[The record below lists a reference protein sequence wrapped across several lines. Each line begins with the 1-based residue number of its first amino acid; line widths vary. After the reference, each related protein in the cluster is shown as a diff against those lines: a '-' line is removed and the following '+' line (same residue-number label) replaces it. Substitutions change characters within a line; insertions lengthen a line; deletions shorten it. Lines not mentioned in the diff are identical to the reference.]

1 MNETKQHSFVLA
13 SASPRRI
20 ELLNNIKIFPKIIYS
35 SEINED
41 INSKENPKKYCIRV
55 AKNKALKALEKY
67 PEEFILSADTIVF
80 CGNKIFLKPKDKEEA
95 KEFLTFFSGRK
106 HNVLTCIC
114 LAKNNLIK
122 VKKVITKLTFKRLN
136 RQEIEEYLS
145 TNEWKDK
152 AGAYAI
158 QGYAE
163 KFIKRIN
170 GSYSNVVGLPLFET
184 YNLLNSQGLI

>member
-1 MNETKQHSFVLA
+1 MNETKHSFVL
-13 SASPRRI
+13 SSGSPRRI
-20 ELLNNIKIFPKIIYS
+20 ELLKNIRIFPKIIYS

-41 INSKENPKKYCIRV
+41 IISKENPKKYCIRI

-67 PEEFILSADTIVF
+67 PEEYILSADTIVF
-80 CGNKIFLKPKDKEEA
+80 CSNKIFLKPKDKEEA
-95 KEFLTFFSGRK
+95 KKFLAFFSGRK
-106 HNVLTCIC
+106 HTVLTCIC
-114 LAKNNLIK
+114 LAKKNLIK
-122 VKKVITKLTFKRLN
+122 VKKIFTKVTFKRLN
-136 RQEIEEYLS
+136 TQEIEEYLL

>member
-1 MNETKQHSFVLA
+1 MDETKHSFVLA
-13 SASPRRI
+13 SASSRRI

-35 SEINED
+35 PEINED

-55 AKNKALKALEKY
+55 AKNKALTALEKY

-80 CGNKIFLKPKDKEEA
+80 CSNKIFLKPKDKQEA
-95 KEFLTFFSGRK
+95 KSFLDFFSGRK
-106 HNVLTCIC
+106 HNVLTCVC
-114 LAKNNLIK
+114 LAKKNLIK
-122 VKKVITKLTFKRLN
+122 IKKVITKVTFKRLN
-136 RQEIEEYLS
+136 EQEIEEYLS
-145 TNEWKDK
+145 TTEWKDK

-163 KFIKRIN
+163 KFVKRIN

>member
-1 MNETKQHSFVLA
+1 MNETKHSFVLA

-20 ELLNNIKIFPKIIYS
+20 ELLKNIKIFPKITYPS
-35 SEINED
+35 KINED
-41 INSKENPKKYCIRV
+41 IISNESPKKYCIRI
-55 AKNKALKALEKY
+55 AKYKALKALVKY

-95 KEFLTFFSGRK
+95 KKFLAFFSGRK
-106 HNVLTCIC
+106 HSVLTCVC
-114 LAKNNLIK
+114 LAKKNLIK
-122 VKKVITKLTFKRLN
+122 VKKVFTKVTFKRLN
-136 RQEIEEYLS
+136 VQEIEEYLL

>member
-1 MNETKQHSFVLA
+1 MNETKHSFVLA

-20 ELLNNIKIFPKIIYS
+20 ELLKNIKIFPKITYP

-41 INSKENPKKYCIRV
+41 IISKENPRKYCIRI

-80 CGNKIFLKPKDKEEA
+80 CSNKIFLKPKNKEEA
-95 KEFLTFFSGRK
+95 KKFLAFFSGRK
-106 HNVLTCIC
+106 HNVLTCVC
-114 LAKNNLIK
+114 LAKKNLIK
-122 VKKVITKLTFKRLN
+122 VKNVFTKVTFKRLN
-136 RQEIEEYLS
+136 AQEIEEYLS

>member
-1 MNETKQHSFVLA
+1 MNETKHSFVLA

-20 ELLNNIKIFPKIIYS
+20 ELLKNIKIFPKITYS

-41 INSKENPKKYCIRV
+41 IISKENPRKYCIRI

-80 CGNKIFLKPKDKEEA
+80 CSNKIFLKPKDKEEA
-95 KEFLTFFSGRK
+95 KKFLDFFSGRK
-106 HNVLTCIC
+106 HNVLTCVC
-114 LAKNNLIK
+114 LAKKNLIK
-122 VKKVITKLTFKRLN
+122 VKKVFTKVTFKKLN
-136 RQEIEEYLS
+136 TQEIEEYLL

-152 AGAYAI
+152 SGAYAI

>member
-1 MNETKQHSFVLA
+1 MSEIKHSFVLA
-13 SASPRRI
+13 TASPRRI

-35 SEINED
+35 SDINED
-41 INSKENPKKYCIRV
+41 KNSKEDPNKYCVRV

-80 CGNKIFLKPKDKEEA
+80 CSNKIFLKPKNKEEA
-95 KEFLTFFSGRK
+95 KDFLAFFSGRK
-106 HNVLTCIC
+106 HNVLTCVC
-114 LAKNNLIK
+114 LAKKNLIK
-122 VKKVITKLTFKRLN
+122 VKKVITKVTFKRLSK
-136 RQEIEEYLS
+136 QEIEEYLS

>member
-1 MNETKQHSFVLA
+1 MNEAKHSFVFA
-13 SASPRRI
+13 TASPRRI

-35 SEINED
+35 SDINED
-41 INSKENPKKYCIRV
+41 KNSKEDPKKYCVRI

-80 CGNKIFLKPKDKEEA
+80 CSNKIFLKPKNKEEA

-106 HNVLTCIC
+106 HNVLTCVC
-114 LAKNNLIK
+114 LAKKNLIK
-122 VKKVITKLTFKRLN
+122 VKKVITKVTFKRLN
-136 RQEIEEYLS
+136 KQEIEEYLS
-145 TNEWKDK
+145 TNEWTDK

-170 GSYSNVVGLPLFET
+170 GSYSNVVGLPLFVT
-184 YNLLNSQGLI
+184 YNLLKTFDLI

>member
-1 MNETKQHSFVLA
+1 MNETKHSFVLA
-13 SASPRRI
+13 SASSRRI
-20 ELLNNIKIFPKIIYS
+20 ELLKNIKIFPKITYS

-41 INSKENPKKYCIRV
+41 IISKENPKRYCIRI

-67 PEEFILSADTIVF
+67 PKEFILSADTIVF
-80 CGNKIFLKPKDKEEA
+80 CSNKIFLKPKDKEEA
-95 KEFLTFFSGRK
+95 KKFLVFFSGRK
-106 HNVLTCIC
+106 HNVLTCVC
-114 LAKNNLIK
+114 LAKKNLIK
-122 VKKVITKLTFKRLN
+122 VKKVFTKVTFKRLN
-136 RQEIEEYLS
+136 AQEIEEYLL

>member
-1 MNETKQHSFVLA
+1 MNETKHSFVLA

-35 SEINED
+35 SDINED
-41 INSKENPKKYCIRV
+41 INSKENPKNYCTRV
-55 AKNKALKALEKY
+55 AKNKALTALEKY
-67 PEEFILSADTIVF
+67 PEEFVLSADTIVF
-80 CGNKIFLKPKDKEEA
+80 CSKKIFLKPKDKEEA
-95 KEFLTFFSGRK
+95 RKFLTFFSGRK
-106 HNVLTCIC
+106 HNVLTCLC
-114 LAKNNLIK
+114 LAKKNSIR
-122 VKKVITKLTFKRLN
+122 VKKTITKITFKILTK
-136 RQEIEEYLS
+136 QEIEEYLL

-170 GSYSNVVGLPLFET
+170 GSYSNVVGLPLCET

>member
-1 MNETKQHSFVLA
+1 MNETKHSFVLA

-20 ELLNNIKIFPKIIYS
+20 ELLKNIKIFPKITYS

-41 INSKENPKKYCIRV
+41 IISKENPRKYCIRI

-80 CGNKIFLKPKDKEEA
+80 CSNKIFLKPKDKEEA
-95 KEFLTFFSGRK
+95 KEFLAFFSGRK
-106 HNVLTCIC
+106 HKVLTCVC
-114 LAKNNLIK
+114 LAKKNLIK
-122 VKKVITKLTFKRLN
+122 VKKVFTKVTFKKLN
-136 RQEIEEYLS
+136 TQEIEEYLF

>member
-1 MNETKQHSFVLA
+1 MNQTKHSFVLA
-13 SASPRRI
+13 SSSQRRI
-20 ELLNNIKIFPKIIYS
+20 ELLNNIKIFPKIIHS
-35 SEINED
+35 SEIDEA
-41 INSKENPKKYCIRV
+41 IISKENPKKYCIRI

-80 CGNKIFLKPKDKEEA
+80 CSNKIFLKPKDKQEA
-95 KEFLTFFSGRK
+95 KKFLAFFSGRK
-106 HNVLTCIC
+106 HNVLTCVC
-114 LAKNNLIK
+114 LAKKNSIK
-122 VKKVITKLTFKRLN
+122 IKKVITKVTFKRLN
-136 RQEIEEYLS
+136 EQEIEEYLS
-145 TNEWKDK
+145 TTEWKDK

-184 YNLLNSQGLI
+184 YNLLNSENIII

>member
-1 MNETKQHSFVLA
+1 MNKTKHSFVLS

-20 ELLNNIKIFPKIIYS
+20 ELLNNIKIFPKIIYT

-41 INSKENPKKYCIRV
+41 IISKENPKKYCIRI

-67 PEEFILSADTIVF
+67 PEEYILSADTIVF
-80 CGNKIFLKPKDKEEA
+80 CSNKIFLKPKDKEEA
-95 KEFLTFFSGRK
+95 KKFLAFFSGRK
-106 HNVLTCIC
+106 HTVLTCIC
-114 LAKNNLIK
+114 LAKKNLIK
-122 VKKVITKLTFKRLN
+122 VKKVFTKVTFKRLN
-136 RQEIEEYLS
+136 TQEIEEYLL

>member
-1 MNETKQHSFVLA
+1 MNETKHSFVLA

-20 ELLNNIKIFPKIIYS
+20 ELLNNIKIFPKKIYS

-41 INSKENPKKYCIRV
+41 INNKENPKKYCVRV
-55 AKNKALKALEKY
+55 AKNKALKVLEKY
-67 PEEFILSADTIVF
+67 PEEYVLSADTIVF
-80 CGNKIFLKPKDKEEA
+80 CGNKIYLKPKDKEEA
-95 KEFLTFFSGRK
+95 KEFLTFFSERK
-106 HNVLTCIC
+106 HNVLTCLC
-114 LAKNNLIK
+114 LAKKNLIK
-122 VKKVITKLTFKRLN
+122 VKMVITKITFKRLN
-136 RQEIEEYLS
+136 KHEIEEYLS

-184 YNLLNSQGLI
+184 FNILKSYKLI

>member
-1 MNETKQHSFVLA
+1 MNETKHSFVLA

-20 ELLNNIKIFPKIIYS
+20 ELLKNIKIFPKITYP

-41 INSKENPKKYCIRV
+41 IISKENPRKYCIRI

-80 CGNKIFLKPKDKEEA
+80 CSNKIFLKPKDKEEA
-95 KEFLTFFSGRK
+95 KKFLAFFSGRK
-106 HNVLTCIC
+106 HNVLTCVC
-114 LAKNNLIK
+114 LAKKNLIK
-122 VKKVITKLTFKRLN
+122 LKNVFTKITFKRLN
-136 RQEIEEYLS
+136 AQEIEEYLS

>member
-1 MNETKQHSFVLA
+1 MNETKHSFVLA

-20 ELLNNIKIFPKIIYS
+20 ELLKNIKIFPKITCS

-41 INSKENPKKYCIRV
+41 IISKENPRKYCIRI

-80 CGNKIFLKPKDKEEA
+80 CSNKIFLKPKDKEEA
-95 KEFLTFFSGRK
+95 KKFLDFFSGRK
-106 HNVLTCIC
+106 HNVLTCVC
-114 LAKNNLIK
+114 LAKKNLIK
-122 VKKVITKLTFKRLN
+122 VKKVFTKVTFKKLN
-136 RQEIEEYLS
+136 TQEIEEYLL

>member
-1 MNETKQHSFVLA
+1 MNEAKHSFVLA
-13 SASPRRI
+13 SASLRRI

-35 SEINED
+35 SDINED
-41 INSKENPKKYCIRV
+41 KNSKEDPKKYCVRI

-80 CGNKIFLKPKDKEEA
+80 CSNKIFLKPKNKEEA

-106 HNVLTCIC
+106 HNVLTCVC
-114 LAKNNLIK
+114 LAKKNLIK
-122 VKKVITKLTFKRLN
+122 VKKVMTKVTFKRLN
-136 RQEIEEYLS
+136 KQEIEEYLS
-145 TNEWKDK
+145 TNEWTDK

-170 GSYSNVVGLPLFET
+170 GSYSNVVGLPLFVT
-184 YNLLNSQGLI
+184 YNLLKTFDLI

>member
-1 MNETKQHSFVLA
+1 MNEAKHSFVFA
-13 SASPRRI
+13 TASPRRI

-35 SEINED
+35 SDINED
-41 INSKENPKKYCIRV
+41 KNSKEDPKKYCVRI

-80 CGNKIFLKPKDKEEA
+80 CSNKIFLKPKNKEEA

-106 HNVLTCIC
+106 HNVLTCVC
-114 LAKNNLIK
+114 LAKKNLIK
-122 VKKVITKLTFKRLN
+122 VKKVMTKVTFKRLN
-136 RQEIEEYLS
+136 KQEIEEYLS
-145 TNEWKDK
+145 TNEWTDK

-170 GSYSNVVGLPLFET
+170 GSYSNVVGLPLFVT
-184 YNLLNSQGLI
+184 YNLLKTFDLI

>member
-1 MNETKQHSFVLA
+1 MNKTKRSFVLA

-35 SEINED
+35 SDINED
-41 INSKENPKKYCIRV
+41 KNSKEDPKKYCIRV
-55 AKNKALKALEKY
+55 AKNKALKALEKH

-80 CGNKIFLKPKDKEEA
+80 CGNKVFLKSKNKEEA

-106 HNVLTCIC
+106 HNVLTCVC
-114 LAKNNLIK
+114 LAKKNLIK
-122 VKKVITKLTFKRLN
+122 IKKVITKVTFKRLN
-136 RQEIEEYLS
+136 KQEIEEYLS
-145 TNEWKDK
+145 TSEWKDK

-170 GSYSNVVGLPLFET
+170 GSYSNVVGLPLFQT
-184 YNLLNSQGLI
+184 YNLLNSQGII

>member
-1 MNETKQHSFVLA
+1 MNETKHSFVLA

-20 ELLNNIKIFPKIIYS
+20 ELLKNIKIFPKITYP

-41 INSKENPKKYCIRV
+41 IISKENPRKYCIRI

-80 CGNKIFLKPKDKEEA
+80 CSNKIFLKPKDKEEA
-95 KEFLTFFSGRK
+95 KKFLAFFSGRK
-106 HNVLTCIC
+106 HNVLTCVC
-114 LAKNNLIK
+114 LAKKNLIK
-122 VKKVITKLTFKRLN
+122 VKKVFTKVTFKKLN
-136 RQEIEEYLS
+136 TQEIEEYLL

>member
-1 MNETKQHSFVLA
+1 MNETKHSFVLA
-13 SASPRRI
+13 SASQRRI
-20 ELLNNIKIFPKIIYS
+20 ELLNNIKIFPKIVYY

-41 INSKENPKKYCIRV
+41 INSKENPKKYCTRV

-80 CGNKIFLKPKDKEEA
+80 CSNKIFLKPKDKQEA
-95 KEFLTFFSGRK
+95 KKFLAFFSGRK
-106 HNVLTCIC
+106 HNVLTCVC
-114 LAKNNLIK
+114 LAKKNSIK
-122 VKKVITKLTFKRLN
+122 IKKVIKKVTFKRLN
-136 RQEIEEYLS
+136 EQEIEEYLL
-145 TNEWKDK
+145 TTEWKDK

>member
-1 MNETKQHSFVLA
+1 MNEAKHSFVLA
-13 SASPRRI
+13 SKSPRRI
-20 ELLNNIKIFPKIIYS
+20 ELLNSIKIFPKIIS
-35 SEINED
+35 SSDINED
-41 INSKENPKKYCIRV
+41 TNSKEDPKKYCVRI
-55 AKNKALKALEKY
+55 AKNKALKTLEKY

-80 CGNKIFLKPKDKEEA
+80 CGNKIFLKPKNKEEA

-106 HNVLTCIC
+106 HNVLTCVC
-114 LAKNNLIK
+114 LAKKNLIK
-122 VKKVITKLTFKRLN
+122 VKKVITKVTFKRLN
-136 RQEIEEYLS
+136 MQEVEEYLL

-170 GSYSNVVGLPLFET
+170 GSYSNVVGLPLFIT
-184 YNLLNSQGLI
+184 YNLLKTFDLI

>member
-1 MNETKQHSFVLA
+1 MNETKHSFVLA
-13 SASPRRI
+13 SSSPRRI
-20 ELLNNIKIFPKIIYS
+20 ELLNNIKIFPKKIYS

-41 INSKENPKKYCIRV
+41 INNKENPKKYCVRV
-55 AKNKALKALEKY
+55 AKNKALKVLEKY
-67 PEEFILSADTIVF
+67 PEEYVLSADTIVF
-80 CGNKIFLKPKDKEEA
+80 CGNKIYLKPKDKEEA

-106 HNVLTCIC
+106 HNVLTCLC
-114 LAKNNLIK
+114 LAKKNLIK
-122 VKKVITKLTFKRLN
+122 VKMVITKITFKRLN
-136 RQEIEEYLS
+136 KHEIEEYLS

-184 YNLLNSQGLI
+184 FNILKSYKLI

>member
-1 MNETKQHSFVLA
+1 MNKTKHSFVLS

-41 INSKENPKKYCIRV
+41 IISKENPKKYCIRI

-67 PEEFILSADTIVF
+67 PEEYILSADTIVF
-80 CGNKIFLKPKDKEEA
+80 CSNKIFLKPKDKEEA
-95 KEFLTFFSGRK
+95 KKFLAFFSGRK
-106 HNVLTCIC
+106 HTVLTCIC
-114 LAKNNLIK
+114 LAKKNLIK
-122 VKKVITKLTFKRLN
+122 VKKVFTKVTFKRLN
-136 RQEIEEYLS
+136 TQEIEEYLL

>member
-1 MNETKQHSFVLA
+1 MNETKHSFVLA
-13 SASPRRI
+13 SASLRRI
-20 ELLNNIKIFPKIIYS
+20 ELLKNIKIFPKITCS

-41 INSKENPKKYCIRV
+41 IISKENPRKYCIRI

-80 CGNKIFLKPKDKEEA
+80 CSNKIFLKPKDKEEA
-95 KEFLTFFSGRK
+95 KKFLAFFSGRK
-106 HNVLTCIC
+106 HNVLTCVC
-114 LAKNNLIK
+114 VAKKNFIK
-122 VKKVITKLTFKRLN
+122 LKKVFTKVTFKKLN
-136 RQEIEEYLS
+136 TQEIEEYLL

>member
-1 MNETKQHSFVLA
+1 MNETKHSFVLA
-13 SASPRRI
+13 SASSRRI

-80 CGNKIFLKPKDKEEA
+80 CSNKIFLKPKCKEEA
-95 KEFLTFFSGRK
+95 KKFLAFFSGRK
-106 HNVLTCIC
+106 HSVLTCIC
-114 LAKNNLIK
+114 LAKKNLIK
-122 VKKVITKLTFKRLN
+122 VKKVFTKVTFKKLN
-136 RQEIEEYLS
+136 TQEIEEYLL
-145 TNEWKDK
+145 TDEWKDK

>member
-1 MNETKQHSFVLA
+1 MRKRFRVENFVVIA
-13 SASPRRI
+13 
-20 ELLNNIKIFPKIIYS
+20 
-35 SEINED
+35 
-41 INSKENPKKYCIRV
+41 
-55 AKNKALKALEKY
+55 
-67 PEEFILSADTIVF
+67 
-80 CGNKIFLKPKDKEEA
+80 IFLDEKCDTSK
-95 KEFLTFFSGRK
+95 
-106 HNVLTCIC
+106 
-114 LAKNNLIK
+114 
-122 VKKVITKLTFKRLN
+122 KKVTFKRLN
-136 RQEIEEYLS
+136 KQEMDEYLS

>member
-1 MNETKQHSFVLA
+1 MNETKRSFVLA

-20 ELLNNIKIFPKIIYS
+20 ELLKNIKIFPKITYS

-41 INSKENPKKYCIRV
+41 IISKENPKKYCIRI

-80 CGNKIFLKPKDKEEA
+80 CGNKIFLKPQDKEEA
-95 KEFLTFFSGRK
+95 KKILTFFSGRK
-106 HNVLTCIC
+106 HNVLTCVC
-114 LAKNNLIK
+114 LAKKKLIK
-122 VKKVITKLTFKRLN
+122 LKKVLTKVTFKRLN
-136 RQEIEEYLS
+136 VQEIEEYLS

-184 YNLLNSQGLI
+184 FNILKTYKLI

>member
-1 MNETKQHSFVLA
+1 MDEIKHSFVLA
-13 SASPRRI
+13 SSSPRRI
-20 ELLNNIKIFPKIIYS
+20 DLLNNIKIFPKKIYL
-35 SEINED
+35 SEVNED

-55 AKNKALKALEKY
+55 AKNKALKVLEKY
-67 PEEFILSADTIVF
+67 PEEYVLSADTIVF
-80 CGNKIFLKPKDKEEA
+80 CGNKIYLKPKDKEEA

-106 HNVLTCIC
+106 HNVLTCLC
-114 LAKNNLIK
+114 LAKKNLIK
-122 VKKVITKLTFKRLN
+122 VKMVITKITFKRLN
-136 RQEIEEYLS
+136 KHEIEEYLS

-184 YNLLNSQGLI
+184 FNILKSYKLI

>member
-1 MNETKQHSFVLA
+1 MNETKHSFVLA

-20 ELLNNIKIFPKIIYS
+20 ELLKNIKIFPKITYP

-41 INSKENPKKYCIRV
+41 IISKENPRKYCIRI
-55 AKNKALKALEKY
+55 AKNKAFKALEKY

-80 CGNKIFLKPKDKEEA
+80 CSNKIFLKPKDKEEA
-95 KEFLTFFSGRK
+95 KKFLAFFSGRK
-106 HNVLTCIC
+106 HNVLTCVC
-114 LAKNNLIK
+114 LAKKNLIK
-122 VKKVITKLTFKRLN
+122 VKKVFTKVTFKRLN
-136 RQEIEEYLS
+136 TQEIEEYLL

>member
-1 MNETKQHSFVLA
+1 MNETKHSFVLA
-13 SASPRRI
+13 SASLRRI

-41 INSKENPKKYCIRV
+41 INSKENPKKYCTRV
-55 AKNKALKALEKY
+55 TKNKALKALEKY

-80 CGNKIFLKPKDKEEA
+80 CSNKIFLKPKDKQEA
-95 KEFLTFFSGRK
+95 KSFLDFFSGRK
-106 HNVLTCIC
+106 HNVLTCVC
-114 LAKNNLIK
+114 LVKKNLIK
-122 VKKVITKLTFKRLN
+122 IKKVITKVTFKRLN
-136 RQEIEEYLS
+136 EHEIEEYLS
-145 TNEWKDK
+145 TTEWKDK

-163 KFIKRIN
+163 KFVKRIN

>member
-1 MNETKQHSFVLA
+1 MNEAKHSFVLA
-13 SASPRRI
+13 SKSPRRI
-20 ELLNNIKIFPKIIYS
+20 ELLNSIKIFPKIIS
-35 SEINED
+35 SSDINED
-41 INSKENPKKYCIRV
+41 INSKEDPKKYCVRI
-55 AKNKALKALEKY
+55 AKNKALKTLEKY

-80 CGNKIFLKPKDKEEA
+80 CGNKIFLKPKNKEEA

-106 HNVLTCIC
+106 HNVLTCVC
-114 LAKNNLIK
+114 LAKKNLIK
-122 VKKVITKLTFKRLN
+122 VKKVITKVTFKRLN
-136 RQEIEEYLS
+136 MQEVEEYLL

-170 GSYSNVVGLPLFET
+170 GSYSNVVGLPLFVT
-184 YNLLNSQGLI
+184 YNLLKTFDLI